1 MLLRKALVALLFTF
15 TLAAAGARAQSGLE
29 LGRDY
34 IRLDPPHPVMSGD
47 KIEVI
52 EFFYYGCPVCY
63 ELEPKLSRWYFNSPG
78 SVVLRR
84 VPALSSHD
92 WDNFAKLFYTLK
104 AMGQL
109 SRLHWPV
116 YDNFHF
122 RGMKLNEEPVM
133 ADWVAHNG
141 LDKQKFIDIYRSPQI
156 QAKLAKARKMT
167 KDYGIEGVPSIVV
180 DGKFLTSARM
190 AGSTDK
196 LMHVVEQLVELARKE
211 RGK

>member
-1 MLLRKALVALLFTF
+1 MILLRKALAALLFTF
-15 TLAAAGARAQSGLE
+15 AATLAQAQSGPE
-29 LGRDY
+29 LGSDY
-34 IRLDPPHPVMSGD
+34 IRLDPPHPVTSGD

-63 ELEPKLSRWYFNSPG
+63 ELEPKLSRWYFNGPG
-78 SVVLRR
+78 SVALRR
-84 VPALSSHD
+84 VPALSSD
-92 WDNFAKLFYTLK
+92 NWDNFAKLFYTLE
-104 AMGQL
+104 AMGDL
-109 SRLHWPV
+109 ARLHWPV

-141 LDKQKFIDIYRSPQI
+141 LDREKFLRIYHSPEI
-156 QAKLAKARKMT
+156 QAKLATAREMT
-167 KDYGIEGVPSIVV
+167 KSYEITGVPSIVV